1 MNSIRS
7 LVCALGA
14 VTASLATTPAALAWP
29 TCSHSAGT
37 GDDTPRSEAVLK
49 QAIREH
55 LILRRD
61 FAPGFRN
68 SEGDWD
74 GIDQRS
80 ANSDHGPPRI
90 REGLVLPEQPRW
102 RM

>member
-1 MNSIRS
+1 MNGFRS

-14 VTASLATTPAALAWP
+14 FTASLASTPAALAWP

-37 GDDTPRSEAVLK
+37 GDDTSRSEAVLK

-55 LILRRD
+55 LILRRH
-61 FAPGFRN
+61 FAPGLGN

-80 ANSDHGPPRI
+80 ANGEHGPPRI